1 MPSKTGGK
9 EETSQDTERDKESAK
24 EAEKETR
31 EEEEKEESEKKR
43 EEEKEEAKEQQEED
57 DATKKEIEM
66 AGKEE
71 QDEAESIAKESRKE
85 AEKENAESKE
95 SEVLEKNTLKTNTDS
110 PEIMQNDMKNI
121 EKDAEKEVDNEFR
134 ATDEQYIHP
143 PNTTKL
149 ENEINQLD
157 KEFGEHVQHAIG
169 VIVNRRSNESKI
181 VGSQSKHSKDN
192 LVQGSAGANLDHDAE
207 AHPIIGNRMD
217 DVPRAVEALR
227 LQTATTFLGSD
238 NGAGIGMTATSEE
251 TATQQNWDP
260 VSVARKRE
268 F

>member
-1 MPSKTGGK
+1 
-9 EETSQDTERDKESAK
+9 
-24 EAEKETR
+24 
-31 EEEEKEESEKKR
+31 
-43 EEEKEEAKEQQEED
+43 
-57 DATKKEIEM
+57 
-66 AGKEE
+66 
-71 QDEAESIAKESRKE
+71 
-85 AEKENAESKE
+85 
-95 SEVLEKNTLKTNTDS
+95 
-110 PEIMQNDMKNI
+110 MQNDMKSI
-121 EKDAEKEVDNEFR
+121 EKDAEKEVDNEFH
-134 ATDEQYIHP
+134 AADEQYIHP

-149 ENEINQLD
+149 ENEIKQLD

-227 LQTATTFLGSD
+227 LQAATTFLGSD

-251 TATQQNWDP
+251 RLHNKTGTP
-260 VSVARKRE
+260 LPLLGKRNFE
-268 F
+268 S